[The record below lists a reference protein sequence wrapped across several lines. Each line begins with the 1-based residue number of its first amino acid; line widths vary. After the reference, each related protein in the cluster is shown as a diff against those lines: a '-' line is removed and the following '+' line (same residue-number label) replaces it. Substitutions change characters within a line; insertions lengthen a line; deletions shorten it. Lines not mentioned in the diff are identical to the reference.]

1 MSRNRS
7 FKSFVIVLLLA
18 ALAAA
23 QDVASFE
30 KRTTVKKLDNGL
42 TVVICERPEAPVF
55 SFFTHVDAGSVQDP
69 LGQTGL
75 AHMFEHMA
83 FKGTDKI
90 GTKDYAAEK
99 VALEKVEQTYA
110 AYIAERDK
118 PVGRDE
124 KKLKDLEKA
133 WKDAVAEADKYVKPN
148 EFPQIVEING
158 GEDLNANT
166 SDDETNYFYSFPENR
181 LELWAYL
188 ESERFLHPVM
198 REFYKERNVVIEER
212 RMRVDSNPIG
222 RLLEQFTTAAFQA
235 HEYHRP
241 TIGWMSDLNSFSAT
255 DAKKFFDEY
264 YIPSNMVVTV
274 VGDVK
279 ASETMPIIEKYF
291 GRIPS
296 RPRPDERTTTEP
308 PQNAERRVVLQ
319 DMSQPLYL
327 EGYHRP
333 DYRSPDDAVYD
344 AIADL
349 MSSGRTSRL
358 YRALVRDK
366 KIAADSAGFT
376 GLPGNKYPHLF
387 AFYAFPLPGHK
398 PEEMADAIHVEIE
411 KLKNED
417 ISDEE
422 LKMIKTRAK
431 ANLDPQPGQQRR
443 PGQQSGFIPGAL
455 RRLARTVPLRW
466 TASTKSPKRTFAAWL
481 IKLLFQPIVQ
491 WELSKPSPLLQQRTK
506 KEERNEN
513 SSPAHSP
520 FDSSCHQRG
529 SSASRCA
536 SDELAADSDSA
547 SARVSSSGA
556 EAHRTAEWHGDLSS
570 GRPRTPGHRWHRTH
584 PRRLAVRAREQS
596 RNAGYLR
603 RSLAHRWNQGANRGS
618 TRRLP

>member
-1 MSRNRS
+1 MRYRS
-7 FKSFVIVLLLA
+7 FKSVAIVFIVA

-23 QDVASFE
+23 QDMASFE

-69 LGQTGL
+69 LGETGL

-90 GTKDYAAEK
+90 GTTNYSAEK

-124 KKLKDLEKA
+124 QKLKDMEKA
-133 WKDAVAEADKYVKPN
+133 WKDAVAEGNKYVKPN

-235 HEYHRP
+235 HPYHRP
-241 TIGWMSDLNSFSAT
+241 TIGWMSDLNSFSAI
-255 DAKKFFDEY
+255 DAKQFFDKY

-279 ASETMPIIEKYF
+279 ASETLPIVEKYF

-296 RPRPDERTTTEP
+296 RPKPDERTTTEP

-319 DMSQPLYL
+319 EMSQPLYL

-349 MSSGRTSRL
+349 MSNGRTSRL

-411 KLKNED
+411 KLKKED

-431 ANLDPQPGQQRR
+431 ANLIRSLGSNEGLANNLALYQARYDDWRELFRSVDRIDKVSKADIRR
-443 PGQQSGFIPGAL
+443 VANQTFVPTN
-455 RRLARTVPLRW
+455 RTVGIIETK
-466 TASTKSPKRTFAAWL
+466 TA
-481 IKLLFQPIVQ
+481 
-491 WELSKPSPLLQQRTK
+491 
-506 KEERNEN
+506 
-513 SSPAHSP
+513 
-520 FDSSCHQRG
+520 
-529 SSASRCA
+529 
-536 SDELAADSDSA
+536 AADQK
-547 SARVSSSGA
+547 GG
-556 EAHRTAEWHGDLSS
+556 T
-570 GRPRTPGHRWHRTH
+570 
-584 PRRLAVRAREQS
+584 Q
-596 RNAGYLR
+596 
-603 RSLAHRWNQGANRGS
+603 
-618 TRRLP
+618 

>member
-1 MSRNRS
+1 MSYRALKP
-7 FKSFVIVLLLA
+7 FAVVLLLA

-69 LGQTGL
+69 QGETGL

-90 GTKDYAAEK
+90 GTTDYAAEK
-99 VALEKVEQTYA
+99 VALDKVEQSYA

-124 KKLKDLEKA
+124 KKLKDLEKT
-133 WKDAVAEADKYVKPN
+133 WTDATTEANKYVKPN
-148 EFPQIVEING
+148 EFPQIVESNG

-166 SDDETNYFYSFPENR
+166 NHDETNYFYSFPENR

-212 RMRVDSNPIG
+212 RMRTDSNPIG
-222 RLLEQFTTAAFQA
+222 RLLEQFTTAAYQA
-235 HEYHRP
+235 HPYHRP

-255 DAKKFFDEY
+255 DAQHFFDKY

-279 ASETMPIIEKYF
+279 ASETMPILEKYL
-291 GRIPS
+291 GRLPS

-308 PQNAERRVVLQ
+308 PQNSERRVVLQ
-319 DMSQPLYL
+319 EMSQPLYL

-333 DYRSPDDAVYD
+333 DYRSTDDAVYD

-349 MSSGRTSRL
+349 MSEGRTSRL

-366 KIAADSAGFT
+366 KIASFSAGFT

-398 PEEMADAIHVEIE
+398 PDEMADAIHAEIDR
-411 KLKNED
+411 LKKED

-431 ANLDPQPGQQRR
+431 ANLIRGLGSNEGLASSLALYQARYDDWRELFRSVDRIDKVAKADIRR
-443 PGQQSGFIPGAL
+443 VANQTFVPTN
-455 RRLARTVPLRW
+455 RTVGIIETK
-466 TASTKSPKRTFAAWL
+466 TAAP
-481 IKLLFQPIVQ
+481 
-491 WELSKPSPLLQQRTK
+491 
-506 KEERNEN
+506 
-513 SSPAHSP
+513 
-520 FDSSCHQRG
+520 
-529 SSASRCA
+529 
-536 SDELAADSDSA
+536 AADQKG
-547 SARVSSSGA
+547 GA
-556 EAHRTAEWHGDLSS
+556 
-570 GRPRTPGHRWHRTH
+570 
-584 PRRLAVRAREQS
+584 Q
-596 RNAGYLR
+596 
-603 RSLAHRWNQGANRGS
+603 
-618 TRRLP
+618 